1 MKVKLLSHVRLF
13 ATPWTVACT
22 RLLHPWDFLLLQG
35 IFPTQGSNPGLPHCR
50 QTLYLLNHQRS
61 HKSLTQKVVV
71 KTSKRIAGLA
81 QDRVPF
87 TLTLPS
93 TPFFSFRQ
101 KPSTLSGSPWLK
113 EGENHQICLSLGLG
127 CWEMF
132 NNKLDGGWWVLICTV
147 CWLPWCRYYCHGCF
161 QATDAT
167 SLS

>member
-1 MKVKLLSHVRLF
+1 MSHFRLLLMNFCKKNREKSYNVERTVLKVLHKVKVKLLSHVRLF

-22 RLLHPWDFLLLQG
+22 RILHPWDFLLLQG
-35 IFPTQGSNPGLPHCR
+35 IFLTQGSNLGLPHCR

-71 KTSKRIAGLA
+71 KTSKLIAGLA

-93 TPFFSFRQ
+93 TPFSFRQ

-127 CWEMF
+127 C
-132 NNKLDGGWWVLICTV
+132 
-147 CWLPWCRYYCHGCF
+147 
-161 QATDAT
+161 
-167 SLS
+167 